1 MKIAGIQKL
10 TLLDYPGFVACTVFM
25 YGCNFRCPF
34 CHNAE
39 LVVGSGENLSFSED
53 SFWEL
58 LENRRG
64 ILEGVV
70 ISGGE
75 PLLQPDLAAFLS
87 EIKEKGYLVKLDTYG
102 SFPDRLKRLTDEKLI
117 DFVAMDVKN
126 SPEKYA
132 LTAGTPVDTV
142 RIGQSIALLLEKNIP
157 YEFRTTAVKELHT
170 AADFTKIGR
179 WIQGAEQYYIQCF
192 RDSEN
197 LLSDGCSKPSP
208 EDLQAYLAAAREYVP
223 QTNLRGVS

>member
-1 MKIAGIQKL
+1 MKDSHGRTIDYLRISL
-10 TLLDYPGFVACTVFM
+10 TDR
-25 YGCNFRCPF
+25 CNFRCIYCMP
-34 CHNAE
+34 
-39 LVVGSGENLSFSED
+39 ED
-53 SFWEL
+53 GVQSLAHEDIL
-58 LENRRG
+58 RIEEIEQAVRVAAGMG
-64 ILEGVV
+64 IRSIRLT
-70 ISGGE
+70 GGE

-87 EIKEKGYLVKLDTYG
+87 EIKEKGYLVKLDTNG

>member
-10 TLLDYPGFVACTVFM
+10 TLLDYPGFVACTVFT

-39 LVVGSGENLSFSED
+39 LVVGNDEDRFFSED
-53 SFWEL
+53 SFWKL

-75 PLLQPDLAAFLS
+75 PLLQPDLPALLS
-87 EIKEKGYLVKLDTYG
+87 RIKEKGYLVKLDTNG
-102 SFPDRLKRLTDEKLI
+102 SFPDRLKRLIDEKLI

-132 LTAGTPVDTV
+132 LTAGTPVDTEI
-142 RIGQSIALLLEKNIP
+142 IGQSIALLLEKNIP

-170 AADFTKIGR
+170 AADFAKIGR